1 VSEWPQPVHVAPP
14 NGLEHPMDQPA
25 TWSYDGRISHHL
37 YDVEGNRI
45 GAISDIFYERRSF
58 RSKGR
63 RGAGQMVG
71 LPR

>member
-1 VSEWPQPVHVAPP
+1 
-14 NGLEHPMDQPA
+14 MDQPA